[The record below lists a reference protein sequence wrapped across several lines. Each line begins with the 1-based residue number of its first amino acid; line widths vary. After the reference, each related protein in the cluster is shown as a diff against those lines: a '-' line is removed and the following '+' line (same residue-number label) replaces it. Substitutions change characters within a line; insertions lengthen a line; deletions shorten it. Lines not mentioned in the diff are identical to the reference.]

1 MRLLLDGLAR
11 SPVGAEPDR
20 SAEIEKAWEELERRG
35 HNVEGCARWGLGRII
50 ATSIVIATVLP
61 DLEEVRVGQ
70 EGVRSPETL
79 REAPPG
85 WTDLLSEVKSPD
97 PSLDELF
104 TELPDEQRAGLR
116 KVLGAL
122 AGPFRELAYAWVK
135 TASRDDLIA
144 WRPPSDREEVL
155 TLGAIEAVTKEERD
169 TYRWLIDR
177 FTSTYLSDWS
187 KESLYLE
194 WRYLHAELVAPCS
207 SGEMAHRRI
216 AEVDVSRA
224 IATRVAS
231 VQGNRRPGDDVGD
244 DNDKPRQAS
253 GLSIGRIMTAALEFL
268 SAGRRTAAAALFEAA
283 KRSNPNDAEVRNNYG
298 FCILPDHPEEGLQEI
313 HVGSELGFDRRD
325 ITLANRMYG
334 LFRLHR
340 FASALEAAERLF
352 LEEEN
357 DHKAYL
363 WDWRKDAD
371 NATILNVDA
380 RHYGVEFALDIA
392 HLVGDISQIN
402 LWSNRADSLGL
413 SFGD

>member
-1 MRLLLDGLAR
+1 
-11 SPVGAEPDR
+11 
-20 SAEIEKAWEELERRG
+20 
-35 HNVEGCARWGLGRII
+35 
-50 ATSIVIATVLP
+50 
-61 DLEEVRVGQ
+61 
-70 EGVRSPETL
+70 
-79 REAPPG
+79 
-85 WTDLLSEVKSPD
+85 
-97 PSLDELF
+97 
-104 TELPDEQRAGLR
+104 
-116 KVLGAL
+116 
-122 AGPFRELAYAWVK
+122 
-135 TASRDDLIA
+135 
-144 WRPPSDREEVL
+144 
-155 TLGAIEAVTKEERD
+155 
-169 TYRWLIDR
+169 
-177 FTSTYLSDWS
+177 
-187 KESLYLE
+187 
-194 WRYLHAELVAPCS
+194 
-207 SGEMAHRRI
+207 MAHRRI

-253 GLSIGRIMTAALEFL
+253 GLSIGQIMTAALEFL